1 MGACICKD
9 VPDTDEY
16 VGNIRENIT
25 RARGLGD
32 EYENYLSARSGS
44 MRWKFPASTTVDKL
58 VLETLNVVGS
68 LVEKFVLLFIIF
80 NGLTLVN

>member
-9 VPDTDEY
+9 VPDAEEY
-16 VGNIRENIT
+16 VGNPQDT
-25 RARGLGD
+25 LPRARGLGD
-32 EYENYLSARSGS
+32 EYETYLSARSGS

-68 LVEKFVLLFIIF
+68 LVEK
-80 NGLTLVN
+80 